1 MSTELNRTDAKGA
14 IVSRETDDP
23 ELDAA
28 LSTAHKFQLELVKE
42 NNRHTEAMRGFAAR
56 IFGHG
61 DNAPTYIAAAAVGAG
76 MIIAAG
82 CLIAA
87 FQSETQGSFDLWA
100 KQSERALAFAG
111 TALAFIF
118 GKGLSSK

>member
-1 MSTELNRTDAKGA
+1 MELNRADAKEA

-28 LSTAHKFQLELVKE
+28 LSSGHKLQLELVKE
-42 NNRHTEAMRGFAAR
+42 QHRHAETMRGLGAK

-76 MIIAAG
+76 VVIAGG
-82 CLIAA
+82 CLVAA
-87 FQSETQGSFDLWA
+87 YQSDIPSAVDFWA
-100 KQSERALAFAG
+100 KQSERAFSFAA
-111 TALAFIF
+111 TALA
-118 GKGLSSK
+118 L